1 MYDRPTSVI
10 LNRTS
15 IALIIGYKSFHEF
28 LRVSKKEH
36 NTDTKRDRH
45 RHRESE
51 TRKRQETE
59 TCEGWSRCADGG
71 IVPNHMNSGKTNR
84 HRKDVKAARN

>member
-51 TRKRQETE
+51 TQGKGKRQRPVKGGVGARTE
-59 TCEGWSRCADGG
+59 GSSPIT
-71 IVPNHMNSGKTNR
+71 
-84 HRKDVKAARN
+84 